1 MAGVDQAW
9 MDLKVCGYRKV
20 RIRLHLTYRDTGI
33 SDLIPPDAVLICESW
48 LRDIVSAHPL

>member
-1 MAGVDQAW
+1 MAGVDHAL
-9 MDLKVCGYRKV
+9 MDMKVCGYRKV
-20 RIRLHLTYRDTGI
+20 RISPHLPYRDTGI